1 MYKATELALR
11 TWYPQDN
18 PLHLDSEPALAGLV
32 GEAGE
37 IVDLLKKSKYK
48 YQQPVD
54 RDKFL
59 AECGDFWYYLRIVAY
74 QENYDLEESMRR
86 ADGIVNAIVV
96 RKKDLMY
103 QSLRISVDV
112 AAIVENDICTIEE
125 VLQRLILMINLF
137 DCTIDQLT
145 ELNYA
150 KLSGGKH
157 GWKEQSA
164 TILNNSSEFSL
175 EVPLSEL
182 EEKCKDIASN
192 PDKYCDFGDKSGVE
206 LKDLRYRFLTS
217 LFVCYPPDRSY
228 VNFMNLW
235 RGYNLQAQIEK
246 EEQEEQTAT
255 IYGSEID
262 FNLEVPLAE
271 LEVKCQDIWKNA
283 SKYSH
288 YRDESEEAYY
298 DFTKFLWVKYPDGRP
313 DERLCDIVT

>member
-1 MYKATELALR
+1 MNRVTELALR

-37 IVDLLKKSKYK
+37 IVDLLKKAKYK

-137 DCTIDQLT
+137 DCTLDQLT
-145 ELNYA
+145 DLNYE

-164 TILNNSSEFSL
+164 TILNDSDFSENPFNL
-175 EVPLSEL
+175 EVPLAEL
-182 EEKCKDIASN
+182 EAKCNDIASN

-217 LFVCYPPDRSY
+217 LSIRYPDKSY
-228 VNFMNLW
+228 VNLMNLW
-235 RGYNLQAQIEK
+235 RGYNE
-246 EEQEEQTAT
+246 T
-255 IYGSEID
+255 
-262 FNLEVPLAE
+262 
-271 LEVKCQDIWKNA
+271 
-283 SKYSH
+283 
-288 YRDESEEAYY
+288 
-298 DFTKFLWVKYPDGRP
+298 
-313 DERLCDIVT
+313 